1 MVRRARA
8 PAKDPDRSVTASLP
22 EVDPQLRSAA
32 DPDPLV
38 EQMVERLRVS
48 LSDLVALDEYGRP
61 VAWRQVV
68 RLALGPTLGRLRD
81 AETSLA
87 LMQRVMDLP
96 PDGLD
101 RVVDELGLRT
111 VEDLAPPAAEVPGLR
126 PVDDQFGPEP
136 SPTAREVPL

>member
-1 MVRRARA
+1 MPVRRSRV
-8 PAKDPDRSVTASLP
+8 PVKDPDRSVTASLP

-61 VAWRQVV
+61 VPWRQVV
-68 RLALGPTLGRLRD
+68 RLALGPTLGQLRD

-96 PDGLD
+96 PDGLG
-101 RVVDELGLRT
+101 RVVDELGLQT
-111 VEDLAPPAAEVPGLR
+111 VDELAPRGVEVPGLR
-126 PVDDQFGPEP
+126 VVDQPGPEP
-136 SPTAREVPL
+136 QPTARNMPL